1 MGIFKEIGQAIRA
14 EFTVV
19 RISDKSREDGV
30 LRRLGEQVKT
40 EVGGGVIEE
49 LGTAAQPI
57 AQGKKSLVAGAR
69 VGFKKAGEQVGAN
82 AAVGLANAFLGANQ
96 ALPAQEVQGEKK
108 KVFFPWLK
116 QRAVGV
122 REEVKNR
129 RADKKAKREHDAGV
143 QRVGEAS
150 EAYERYN
157 AASEAFQADQERAE
171 QERQR
176 QDEEKAESRR
186 RAGEFLWSM
195 YVQSQRAKNDLNGR
209 GLESGEVEL
218 PKKDDVIDGEFID

>member
-30 LRRLGEQVKT
+30 LRRLGKQVKT

-57 AQGKKSLVAGAR
+57 AQGKKPLIAGAR
-69 VGFKKAGEQVGAN
+69 VGFEKAGEQVGAN
-82 AAVGLANAFLGANQ
+82 AAVGLVNALLGANQ
-96 ALPAQEVQGEKK
+96 ALPVQEVQGGKK

-116 QRAVGV
+116 QKAAGVG
-122 REEVKNR
+122 EGVKNR
-129 RADKKAKREHDAGV
+129 CDAKRAQEEHDEGV

-157 AASEAFQADQERAE
+157 AASEKLRRDQERVE
-171 QERQR
+171 QEQR
-176 QDEEKAESRR
+176 EQGEKKAENRR
-186 RAGEFLWSM
+186 RAVEFLWSV
-195 YVQSQRAKNDLNGR
+195 YAQSQSVPNFINVKSLGA
-209 GLESGEVEL
+209 GEKEL
-218 PKKDDVIDGEFID
+218 PKSGDVIEGKFKD